1 MTPQEIAKEAAE
13 QFLADSFPTMSRFLT
28 VEACHKARLDMVA
41 ALILSAAAKMVRESG
56 LESALQ
62 QGIADMRFAHEA
74 AEKKWNSEV
83 LIATGVGGA
92 RLEKALTALRQLT
105 EAK

>member
-1 MTPQEIAKEAAE
+1 MTHQEIARDAAIGIRDMERKANDVGCSVLHDLRDVE
-13 QFLADSFPTMSRFLT
+13 QAILT
-28 VEACHKARLDMVA
+28 
-41 ALILSAAAKMVRESG
+41 AAAKMVRESG

-83 LIATGVGGA
+83 LIAAGVGGA
-92 RLEKALTALRQLT
+92 RLEKALAKLRALT